1 MALHPDRLFPAED
14 KVRSIA
20 RALYAT
26 VKDAPIVSPHGHTD
40 PAWYATDAA
49 FPDPSSLFVKPDH
62 YVFRMLYSQGVP
74 LESLGVPRIDGG
86 PVEQDPAHDLAA
98 LRVHT
103 GISFADADK
112 ALVRARTRAC
122 LRHRGAA
129 DPRQRRRAL

>member
-74 LESLGVPRIDGG
+74 LESLGVPRIDGA
-86 PVEQDPAHDLAA
+86 PSSRIPARSGDAS
-98 LRVHT
+98 RPT
-103 GISFADADK
+103 GISFAA
-112 ALVRARTRAC
+112 
-122 LRHRGAA
+122 
-129 DPRQRRRAL
+129 RRRGSGSSTRSSMSSASRSG